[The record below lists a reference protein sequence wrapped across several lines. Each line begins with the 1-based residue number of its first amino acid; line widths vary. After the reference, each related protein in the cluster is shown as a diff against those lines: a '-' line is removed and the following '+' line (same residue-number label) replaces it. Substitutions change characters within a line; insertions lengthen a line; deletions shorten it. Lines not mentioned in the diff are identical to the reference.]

1 VASAPSQPPRPS
13 ADYPD
18 RISRHTF
25 EQLVSVRG
33 EGDEWDFKATLGNPA
48 STSARVNLAK
58 DALAFCN
65 LPAGGTIIVGVTD
78 DYERVGLQAAE
89 KIDTTVIR
97 RAIEKYIDGD
107 FIVVAAEH
115 TLVESGANEKKRYG
129 IIHFRRASLSPC

>member
-1 VASAPSQPPRPS
+1 MSASSQPPRPTEE
-13 ADYPD
+13 YPD
-18 RISRHTF
+18 RISRQTF

-33 EGDEWDFKATLGNPA
+33 EGDEWDFKATLSNLA

-65 LPAGGTIIVGVTD
+65 LPSGGTLVIGVTD
-78 DYERVGLQAAE
+78 TYEHVGLQETE

-115 TLVESGANEKKRYG
+115 TVVEPGTSEESGTE
-129 IIHFRRASLSPC
+129 